1 MVPLGS
7 IVDSLS
13 LHSFD
18 ASVAS
23 LFTEAVDPDRVRRF
37 ATGDNIVFW
46 PSLEV
51 FTSQF
56 HAAFDLDFLHAAVLG
71 LALHIICGYEKS
83 GEGVE
88 MLD

>member
-1 MVPLGS
+1 MVLQGTV
-7 IVDSLS
+7 VDSLS

-18 ASVAS
+18 ASVTS
-23 LFTEAVDPDRVRRF
+23 LFTEAVNPDRVRRF

-51 FTSQF
+51 FTSQL
-56 HAAFDLDFLHAAVLG
+56 HAALDLDFLHAAVLG
-71 LALHIICGYEKS
+71 LALHIICGHEKS
-83 GEGVE
+83 SEGVE